1 MLSQGTTI
9 PEYGSESIDSKIGAI
24 ILKYYH
30 ETNSKI
36 LSLCQIKKNYL
47 SEGASWK

>member
-30 ETNSKI
+30 GTNSKI
-36 LSLCQIKKNYL
+36 LSLYQFKRIT
-47 SEGASWK
+47 